1 MQRTRMTAA
10 LAAGALAGASL
21 TGLATSAIAISATTD
36 LNTTTATQV
45 AESLVGPGVSVS
57 NVTYTGNAAAA
68 GTFAGGLPSAGFDT
82 GVVMSS
88 GAISN
93 TVGPNNVQTGVSTG
107 FGGAGDAD
115 LNALIPQTTNDAAVL
130 EFDFTADADTVFFRY
145 VFGSDEYLE
154 YVDSSY
160 NDVFAFFVNGVN
172 CATVPDPAD
181 PTLTAPVSVNTI
193 NPGANAA
200 LYRDNPLGSP
210 SVLSTELDGLTVP
223 LTCIAA
229 VNPAPGTNTM
239 KLAIADASDF
249 ILDSAVFLEEGS
261 LSTTSPEG
269 IGKVTGGGR
278 LNVDGGW
285 VTLGTVAID
294 DEQGLRGNL
303 QVNDHRDGNRFH
315 GYSVES
321 LVVTDTTA
329 TWSGSGKLNGED
341 GYTFEA
347 TVVDNRNG
355 NAAKKGNPD
364 TVEITIYDGDDN
376 VVWSLSTTDLTR
388 GNITVHTEE

>member
-1 MQRTRMTAA
+1 M
-10 LAAGALAGASL
+10 
-21 TGLATSAIAISATTD
+21 
-36 LNTTTATQV
+36 
-45 AESLVGPGVSVS
+45 AESLVGPGVTVS
-57 NVTYTGNAAAA
+57 GMTYIGNAGAA

-93 TVGPNNVQTGVSTG
+93 TVGSNNVSESTTTI
-107 FGGAGDAD
+107 FGAPGDSD
-115 LNALIPQTTNDAAVL
+115 LDVLIPQTTNDAAVL
-130 EFDFTADADTVFFRY
+130 EFDFTADADTVFFQY

-154 YVDSSY
+154 YVNSTY

-181 PTLTAPVSVNTI
+181 PTLTAPVAVNTI
-193 NPGANAA
+193 NPGANAV
-200 LYRDNPLGSP
+200 LYRDNPVASP

-223 LTCIAA
+223 LTCMAA
-229 VNPAPGTNTM
+229 VNPAPATNTM
-239 KLAIADASDF
+239 KLAIADASDSS
-249 ILDSAVFLEEGS
+249 LDSAVFLAEGS
-261 LSTTSPEG
+261 LSTTPPEG
-269 IGKVTGGGR
+269 TGKVTGGGR
-278 LNVDGGW
+278 LDVDGGS
-285 VTLGTVAID
+285 VTLGTVAIQ

-315 GYSVES
+315 GYSVDS

-329 TWSGSGKLNGED
+329 TWSGSSKLNGQD

-355 NAAKKGNPD
+355 NAAKKGDPD
-364 TVEITIYDGDDN
+364 TVAITVYDGEGAE
-376 VVWSLSTTDLTR
+376 VWSLSATDLTR